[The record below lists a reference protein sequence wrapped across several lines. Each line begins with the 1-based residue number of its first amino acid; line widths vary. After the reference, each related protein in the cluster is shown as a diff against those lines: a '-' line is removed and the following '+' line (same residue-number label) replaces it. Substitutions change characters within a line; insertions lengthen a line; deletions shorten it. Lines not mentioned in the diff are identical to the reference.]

1 MRSERW
7 RLILI
12 GSALLGMAGCA
23 TGEEWQ
29 TWKSHPT
36 HFASGEHMGF
46 SMRNR
51 GDAAKA
57 RVTRQDIASARDEG
71 WWGRPITVGQEQ
83 ILER

>member
-1 MRSERW
+1 MRTERW
-7 RLILI
+7 RLMLVS
-12 GSALLGMAGCA
+12 SALFAITGCA
-23 TGEEWQ
+23 SSEEWD

-36 HFASGEHMGF
+36 HFASGSHMGF

-51 GDAAKA
+51 ADGKA
-57 RVTRQDIASARDEG
+57 QVTRQDIASARDEG

>member
-1 MRSERW
+1 MRSQRW
-7 RLILI
+7 RLSVI
-12 GSALLGMAGCA
+12 GGVLLAAAGCA
-23 TGEEWQ
+23 SGEEWE

-36 HFASGEHMGF
+36 HFASGDHMGF

-51 GDAAKA
+51 ADSKA

>member
-1 MRSERW
+1 MRTERW
-7 RLILI
+7 RLMLVS
-12 GSALLGMAGCA
+12 SALLAMAGCA
-23 TGEEWQ
+23 SSEEWD

-36 HFASGEHMGF
+36 HFASGSHMGF

-51 GDAAKA
+51 ADGKA